1 MVSGRVSRAAA
12 ATRSSIVLPVLL
24 GIGLFVVGALLI
36 DGFASVRSVRAVLV
50 LAAFVGL
57 AAVGQTLVIVLGGID
72 LSIPFLV
79 GVANVMGAKGF
90 EAGLPWP
97 VTITLTVGLTALIG
111 ACNGFIARRFW
122 VHPLIVTLGIGTA
135 SLATVN
141 WWTAG
146 FPSGSAPEW
155 ITGFVSIGATTGPIP
170 VPPIVLLWAA
180 ITIGLMVIERLTV
193 FGRRLF
199 ALGANPRAAEFVLI
213 RPLRM
218 WVATFALSG
227 AFAGITGVLY
237 LGFTGRASGTVGDPL
252 LFQTIAAVVIGG
264 TSLMGG
270 LGGYGR
276 TAIGTIVLI
285 LLSTILLGVG
295 VPSSLIQ
302 SALGALIIVLV
313 SVYGREPRVRDTI

>member
-1 MVSGRVSRAAA
+1 MGRLVTT
-12 ATRSSIVLPVLL
+12 TRSSIALPILL
-24 GIGLFVVGALLI
+24 GLGLFLVGALLI

-57 AAVGQTLVIVLGGID
+57 ASVGQTLVIVLGGID

-79 GVANVMGAKGF
+79 GVANIVGAKAF

-97 VTITLTVGLTALIG
+97 IAIALTVGLTALIG
-111 ACNGFIARRFW
+111 ACNGFISRRFS

-135 SLATVN
+135 SLAAVN

-146 FPSGSAPEW
+146 FPSGSAPDW

-170 VPPIVLLWAA
+170 VPPIVLFWAIVTA
-180 ITIGLMVIERLTV
+180 GLVIVERLTV
-193 FGRRLF
+193 YGRRLF
-199 ALGANPRAAEFVLI
+199 ALGANPRAAEFALI

-264 TSLMGG
+264 TSLIGG

-313 SVYGREPRVRDTI
+313 SVYGREPRVQDTI

>member
-1 MVSGRVSRAAA
+1 MSEAMGRSFGALR
-12 ATRSSIVLPVLL
+12 TSILLPITLGVVLFL
-24 GIGLFVVGALLI
+24 IGSLLI
-36 DGFASVRSVRAVLV
+36 DGFASIRSVRAVLV

-57 AAVGQTLVIVLGGID
+57 ASVGQTLVVVLGGID

-79 GVANVMGAKGF
+79 GVANVVGAKAF
-90 EAGLPWP
+90 EAGLPSP
-97 VTITLTVGLTALIG
+97 VAIGLTVGLTTLIG
-111 ACNGFIARRFW
+111 ACNGFISRRFS
-122 VHPLIVTLGIGTA
+122 VHPLIVTLGIGTL
-135 SLATVN
+135 SLAAVN

-170 VPPIVLLWAA
+170 VPPIVLFWAA
-180 ITIGLMVIERLTV
+180 VTVAIVVGERATV
-193 FGRRLF
+193 YGRRLF
-199 ALGANPRAAEFVLI
+199 AMGANPRAAELALI
-213 RPLRM
+213 RSLRM
-218 WVATFALSG
+218 WVATFAVSG

-264 TSLMGG
+264 TSLIGG
-270 LGGYGR
+270 LGGYSR
-276 TAIGTIVLI
+276 TALGAIVLL

-302 SALGALIIVLV
+302 SALGLLIIVLV

>member
-1 MVSGRVSRAAA
+1 MTR
-12 ATRSSIVLPVLL
+12 TLDTLRSSILLPVAL
-24 GIGLFVVGALLI
+24 GILLFIVGSVLI
-36 DGFASVRSVRAVLV
+36 DGFASIRSVRAVLV

-57 AAVGQTLVIVLGGID
+57 ASVGQTLVIVLGGID

-79 GVANVMGAKGF
+79 GVANVVGAKAF
-90 EAGLPWP
+90 EAGLPSP
-97 VTITLTVGLTALIG
+97 IAIALVVALTASIG
-111 ACNGFIARRFW
+111 ACNGFLSRRFG
-122 VHPLIVTLGIGTA
+122 VHPLIVTLGIGTL
-135 SLATVN
+135 SLAAVN

-146 FPSGSAPEW
+146 FPSGAAPDW
-155 ITGFVSIGATTGPIP
+155 ITSFVSIGATTGPIP
-170 VPPIVLLWAA
+170 VPPIVLFWGLVTAA
-180 ITIGLMVIERLTV
+180 LIVVERSTV
-193 FGRRLF
+193 YGRRLF
-199 ALGANPRAAEFVLI
+199 AMGSNPRAAEFALI

-227 AFAGITGVLY
+227 AFAGVTGVLY

-276 TAIGTIVLI
+276 TALGTIVLV

-295 VPSSLIQ
+295 VSSSLIQ
-302 SALGALIIVLV
+302 ASLGLLIIALV
-313 SVYGREPRVRDTI
+313 SVYGREPRVQDTI

>member
-1 MVSGRVSRAAA
+1 MSERVGRIMTT
-12 ATRSSIVLPVLL
+12 TRSSIALPILL
-24 GIGLFVVGALLI
+24 GVGLFVVGALLI
-36 DGFASVRSVRAVLV
+36 DGFASLRSVRAVLV

-57 AAVGQTLVIVLGGID
+57 ASVGQTLVIVLGGID
-72 LSIPFLV
+72 MSIPFLV
-79 GVANVMGAKGF
+79 GVANVVGAKAF

-97 VTITLTVGLTALIG
+97 AAIALTVGLTGSIG
-111 ACNGFIARRFW
+111 ACNGFIARRFA

-135 SLATVN
+135 SLAAVN

-170 VPPIVLLWAA
+170 MPPIVLFWAI
-180 ITIGLMVIERLTV
+180 ITASLVVAERLTV
-193 FGRRLF
+193 YGRRLF
-199 ALGANPRAAEFVLI
+199 ALGANPRAAEFALI

-264 TSLMGG
+264 TSLIGG

>member
-1 MVSGRVSRAAA
+1 MNERIGRTMA
-12 ATRSSIVLPVLL
+12 ATRSSIALPIAL
-24 GIGLFVVGALLI
+24 GIALFMVGAILI
-36 DGFASVRSVRAVLV
+36 DGFASVRTIRAVLV

-57 AAVGQTLVIVLGGID
+57 ASVGQTLVIVLGGID

-79 GVANVMGAKGF
+79 GVANVVGAKTF
-90 EAGLPWP
+90 EAGLPSP
-97 VTITLTVGLTALIG
+97 VAIALTVGLTACIG
-111 ACNGFIARRFW
+111 AGNGFLARRFS

-135 SLATVN
+135 SLAAVN

-146 FPSGSAPEW
+146 FPSGAAPDW

-170 VPPIVLLWAA
+170 VPPIVLFWVVITAA
-180 ITIGLMVIERLTV
+180 LIVTERTTV
-193 FGRRLF
+193 YGRRLF
-199 ALGANPRAAEFVLI
+199 ALGANPRAAEFALI

-218 WVATFALSG
+218 WVATFAISG

-264 TSLMGG
+264 TSLIGG

-276 TAIGTIVLI
+276 TALGTIVLI
-285 LLSTILLGVG
+285 LLGTILLGVG

-313 SVYGREPRVRDTI
+313 SVYGREPRVQDTI

>member
-1 MVSGRVSRAAA
+1 MVDRIGRAVAAGR
-12 ATRSSIVLPVLL
+12 TSIALPIAL
-24 GIGLFVVGALLI
+24 GIGLFLVGAILI

-50 LAAFVGL
+50 LAAFVAL
-57 AAVGQTLVIVLGGID
+57 ASVGQTLVVVLGGID

-79 GVANVMGAKGF
+79 GVANVVGAKAF
-90 EAGLPWP
+90 EAGLPAP
-97 VTITLTVGLTALIG
+97 VAIALTIGLTAGIG
-111 ACNGFIARRFW
+111 ACNGFVSRRFS

-135 SLATVN
+135 SLAAVN

-146 FPSGSAPEW
+146 FPSGSAPDW

-170 VPPIVLLWAA
+170 VPPIVLLWAVVTA
-180 ITIGLMVIERLTV
+180 VLVIVERSSV
-193 FGRRLF
+193 YGRRLF
-199 ALGANPRAAEFVLI
+199 ALGANPRAAGFALI

-218 WVATFALSG
+218 WVATFAISG

-264 TSLMGG
+264 TSLIGG
-270 LGGYGR
+270 LGGYAR
-276 TAIGTIVLI
+276 TALGAIVLV

-302 SALGALIIVLV
+302 SALGVLIIILV
-313 SVYGREPRVRDTI
+313 SVYGREPRVQDTI